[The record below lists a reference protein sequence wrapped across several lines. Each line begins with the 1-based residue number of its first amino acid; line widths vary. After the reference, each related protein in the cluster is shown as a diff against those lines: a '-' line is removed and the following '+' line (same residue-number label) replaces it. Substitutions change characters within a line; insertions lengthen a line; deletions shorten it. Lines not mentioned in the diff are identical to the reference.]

1 MGDGWVCKDIDIEY
15 VWQVL
20 RYNPETG
27 DLVWKERPLT
37 LFKEERIGKSWNS
50 RYSGQVAGTLK
61 KGYLMVYLKGSQF
74 AAHRI
79 VWAMVKGEQPPAVID
94 HINGNPLDNRIENL
108 RESTPQDNA
117 KNMFAPITN
126 TSGVV
131 GVHWSATRC
140 RWVAQGYV
148 TEDGKAKTIPLGRF
162 VEFEDAVEAR
172 RRWEIE
178 KGYSARHGETKEVQ

>member
-1 MGDGWVCKDIDIEY
+1 MCKDIDIEY
-15 VWQVL
+15 VCQVL

-27 DLVWKERPLT
+27 GLVWKERPLT
-37 LFKEERIGKSWNS
+37 LFKEERIGKTWNS
-50 RYSGQVAGTLK
+50 RFSGQVAGTPN

-79 VWAMVKGEQPPAVID
+79 VWAMAKGEQPPAVID

-131 GVHWSATRC
+131 GVHWNTAKC

-148 TEDGKAKTIPLGRF
+148 TEDGKAKTVPLGRF
-162 VEFEDAVEAR
+162 VEFEDAVESR
-172 RRWEIE
+172 RRWENE
-178 KGYSARHGETKEVQ
+178 RGYSTRHGETR